1 MTKNFLLQI
10 AILVG
15 LTALAA
21 IYWQSGKDEKSPAAF
36 MCPETH
42 AKTTSTALQETP
54 EQLARLTD
62 MLKGPEQENAV
73 RVIAGDLKK
82 QFPDAGNADIVNYM
96 LTAYCPLVA
105 AENSLNPDEKQARMD
120 RFSSQVY
127 QILGAD

>member
-1 MTKNFLLQI
+1 MPKNFLLQI

-21 IYWQSGKDEKSPAAF
+21 IYWQSAKDEKPAAAF

-42 AKTTSTALQETP
+42 SKTTSTALQETP
-54 EQLARLTD
+54 EQLAQLTD
-62 MLKGPEQENAV
+62 RLKGPEQENTV
-73 RVIAGDLKK
+73 HVIASDLKK
-82 QFPDAGNADIVNYM
+82 QFPGAGNADIVNYM

-105 AENSLNPDEKQARMD
+105 AKNGLSSDEKQARMD
-120 RFSSQVY
+120 RFSSQAY